1 MMDASSSDDTLVGIA
16 KKRGKLG
23 DRAYSFLVVRHQPW
37 VTRLLVALL
46 PHGEA
51 DEVKQ
56 ETFLS
61 GWLNLKQLLI
71 NAAFPGWIRG
81 IAVRGA
87 YKRYRRRNVEDR
99 YQVLASVPT
108 EISDPAQSLQNADGV
123 RFVLSQM
130 DYIYR
135 EILVLRYVEELN
147 IEEICTT
154 LDLGTSAVKMRLKRA
169 RDQFKVIYVE
179 ATNG

>member
-1 MMDASSSDDTLVGIA
+1 MDASSSDDTLVGVA
-16 KKRGKLG
+16 KQRGKPG

-46 PHGEA
+46 PRGEA

-56 ETFLS
+56 ETFLT
-61 GWLNLKQLLI
+61 GWLNLRQLLI

-87 YKRYRRRNVEDR
+87 YKRYRRRSVEDK
-99 YQVLASVPT
+99 YNVLDSVPV
-108 EISDPAQSLQNADGV
+108 EFSDPAKTLQDADGV

-135 EILVLRYVEELN
+135 EVLVLRYVEELN
-147 IEEICTT
+147 IEEICET
-154 LDLGTSAVKMRLKRA
+154 LDLGNSAVKMRLKRA
-169 RDQFKVIYVE
+169 RDQFKVVYLE
-179 ATNG
+179 ATHG